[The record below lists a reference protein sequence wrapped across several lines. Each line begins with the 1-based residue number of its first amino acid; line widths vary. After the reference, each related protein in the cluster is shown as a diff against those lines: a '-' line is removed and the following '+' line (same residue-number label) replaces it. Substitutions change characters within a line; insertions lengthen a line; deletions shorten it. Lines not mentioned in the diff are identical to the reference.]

1 MQLSL
6 QFYRKPL
13 WETKTS
19 LIRFYESFTCGK
31 NQPRP
36 QGIATRHTGGK
47 VWKSCTVQPFQE
59 FKNVLI
65 LMRTTP
71 TNTGLFHTNKHWI
84 ISHQQTLDYFTNT
97 GLFHKHWII
106 SPTLDYFTNKHW
118 IISQTLD
125 YFTNKNLFWRITEQ
139 PERTFFNLN
148 HKFQRLVKLFT
159 PQNTIGLIKT
169 VPRERIDL
177 LYYICIK
184 TVMRFMEVFLI
195 QK

>member
-19 LIRFYESFTCGK
+19 LIRFYQSFTSGK

-47 VWKSCTVQPFQE
+47 VWRSCIVQPFQE

-71 TNTGLFHTNKHWI
+71 TNTGLFHQQKPFLANNWTTWTNFFQPQPQISKASKVVHTTEYNRRSDQDGSKGKNRSFVLHLHKNCDEIHGSVFNPKI
-84 ISHQQTLDYFTNT
+84 IPKDSGSQGLCPWTPVAMALISWLYTSHPN
-97 GLFHKHWII
+97 
-106 SPTLDYFTNKHW
+106 
-118 IISQTLD
+118 
-125 YFTNKNLFWRITEQ
+125 R
-139 PERTFFNLN
+139 
-148 HKFQRLVKLFT
+148 KF
-159 PQNTIGLIKT
+159 
-169 VPRERIDL
+169 
-177 LYYICIK
+177 
-184 TVMRFMEVFLI
+184 
-195 QK
+195 

>member
-19 LIRFYESFTCGK
+19 LIRFYQSFTSGK

-47 VWKSCTVQPFQE
+47 VWRSCIVQPFQE

-84 ISHQQTLDYFTNT
+84 ISHQQTLDYFTN
-97 GLFHKHWII
+97 
-106 SPTLDYFTNKHW
+106 
-118 IISQTLD
+118 
-125 YFTNKNLFWRITEQ
+125 KNLFWRITEQ

-159 PQNTIGLIKT
+159 PQNTIEGLIKT

-184 TVMRFMEVFLI
+184 TVMRFMEEFLI